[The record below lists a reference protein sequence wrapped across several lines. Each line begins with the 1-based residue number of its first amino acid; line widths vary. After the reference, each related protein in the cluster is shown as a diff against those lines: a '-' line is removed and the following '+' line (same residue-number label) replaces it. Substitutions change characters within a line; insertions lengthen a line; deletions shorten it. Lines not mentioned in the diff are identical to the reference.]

1 MDNFITSADQWDSS
15 KHSNFTADE
24 FKCQGSGEL
33 KISSVVLDFVQGYRN
48 EIGELLIISAIIALI
63 NRTNPLA
70 ASSLKNHLNGV
81 GIYFNIFYL
90 IKSSKKR
97 YISFKVS

>member
-33 KISSVVLDFVQGYRN
+33 KISSVVLDFVQAYRK
-48 EIGELLIISAIIALI
+48 ILD
-63 NRTNPLA
+63 
-70 ASSLKNHLNGV
+70 K
-81 GIYFNIFYL
+81 
-90 IKSSKKR
+90 
-97 YISFKVS
+97 